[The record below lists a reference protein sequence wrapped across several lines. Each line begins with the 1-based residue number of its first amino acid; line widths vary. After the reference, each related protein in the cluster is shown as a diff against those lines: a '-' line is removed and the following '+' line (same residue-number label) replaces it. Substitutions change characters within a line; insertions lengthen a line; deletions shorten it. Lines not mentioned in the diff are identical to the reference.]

1 MYAVC
6 YAREMSK
13 IGVIVG
19 IGVGIV
25 AIGVGGFFL
34 YPQAKPQAVACTMEA
49 KICPDGSAVGR
60 VGPQCE
66 FAPCPMPKLTWSF
79 VDVGD
84 DTVRGI
90 PHTEVTVAMN
100 DKKYNAGTYEG
111 NCTDIKNSSWQLV
124 AGEEAG
130 AICWWAGGGVE
141 LGIFEEAGHLVIK
154 KGLLDE
160 GGAETPG
167 IRGNFETLLEL
178 VP

>member
-1 MYAVC
+1 MMKTGLIAT
-6 YAREMSK
+6 
-13 IGVIVG
+13 

-25 AIGVGGFFL
+25 AIGAGFLFL
-34 YPQAKPQAVACTMEA
+34 EPQTKPQGVACTMEA

-66 FAPCPMPKLTWSF
+66 FTACPTPTMTWSF
-79 VDVGD
+79 VDVGE
-84 DTVRGI
+84 DTVQGI
-90 PHTEVTVAMN
+90 PHTEVIFAMN
-100 DKKYNAGTYEG
+100 DKKYSAGTYEG

-124 AGEEAG
+124 AGEQAG
-130 AICWWAGGGVE
+130 AICWWAGGGTE
-141 LGIFEEAGHLVIK
+141 LGVFEEGGQLVIK

-167 IRGNFETLLEL
+167 IRGNFETLLKL